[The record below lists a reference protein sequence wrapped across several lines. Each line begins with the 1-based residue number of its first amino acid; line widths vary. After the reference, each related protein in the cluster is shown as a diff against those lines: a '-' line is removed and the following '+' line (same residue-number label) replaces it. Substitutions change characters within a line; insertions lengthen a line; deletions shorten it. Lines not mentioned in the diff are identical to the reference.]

1 MIERFYLH
9 YCESSNLF
17 ISIFKEYRVKKLSL
31 KSSFRRYSVDFYFIF
46 YFLFLFFFFF
56 PLNSMEVDGQME
68 RQFEKLSSR
77 IKGGRFATRILYAVR
92 NYLRLLEKI
101 KKVIWRRVNPA
112 RVIWSEDMFATSC
125 RA

>member
-31 KSSFRRYSVDFYFIF
+31 KSSFRNHIPWIFILFFTFY
-46 YFLFLFFFFF
+46 FFFFF
-56 PLNSMEVDGQME
+56 SLNSMEVDGQME